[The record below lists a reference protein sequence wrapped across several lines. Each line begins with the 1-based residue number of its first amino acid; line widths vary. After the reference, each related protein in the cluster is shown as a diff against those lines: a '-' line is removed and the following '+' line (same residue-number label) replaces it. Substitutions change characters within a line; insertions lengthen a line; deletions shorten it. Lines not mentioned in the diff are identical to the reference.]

1 MFIDRFTTD
10 VYDILT
16 IDVSVVP
23 DRVDLDILG
32 LDYSK
37 YGYILFIDEID
48 APALLS
54 HYYLRINDINADPID
69 FVVFGGF
76 GYHYIHRAYFTNTET
91 TAGNVVLGIWGVSK
105 ALLEEDIMILEGF
118 RKLLK
123 I

>member
-1 MFIDRFTTD
+1 MFIDRLTTD

-16 IDVSVVP
+16 IDVSVVH

-32 LDYSK
+32 LDYSR

-69 FVVFGGF
+69 FVASGGF

-91 TAGNVVLGIWGVSK
+91 TAGDVVLEIGGVSK
-105 ALLEEDIMILEGF
+105 ALLEEDTMILEGF

-123 I
+123 M